1 MLRRKV
7 SGFHIFNYAFLS
19 LLILVCIAPILH
31 VIALS
36 FSQKIEAVAGHVGLL
51 PVGFNVEAYRYVM
64 EDSQFWTSLGVTLL
78 RVVIGVPV
86 NIFLVVMTEQWRTS
100 RDHRPALVGLGVSL
114 ACLWVFGASDFLIPA
129 MVGITVVLTLL
140 RGRLQEKEVTAH
152 GQD

>member
-36 FSQKIEAVAGHVGLL
+36 FFPEDRGGGGACGLL

-78 RVVIGVPV
+78 R
-86 NIFLVVMTEQWRTS
+86 W
-100 RDHRPALVGLGVSL
+100 SL
-114 ACLWVFGASDFLIPA
+114 AC
-129 MVGITVVLTLL
+129 
-140 RGRLQEKEVTAH
+140 R
-152 GQD
+152 

>member
-51 PVGFNVEAYRYVM
+51 PWA
-64 EDSQFWTSLGVTLL
+64 ST
-78 RVVIGVPV
+78 
-86 NIFLVVMTEQWRTS
+86 WR
-100 RDHRPALVGLGVSL
+100 R
-114 ACLWVFGASDFLIPA
+114 
-129 MVGITVVLTLL
+129 
-140 RGRLQEKEVTAH
+140 TAT
-152 GQD
+152 

>member
-86 NIFLVVMTEQWRTS
+86 NIFLVVMTAYPLSKSTAGS
-100 RDHRPALVGLGVSL
+100 TPARFSPGFSPSPCTL
-114 ACLWVFGASDFLIPA
+114 AAGRSPCISSSAS
-129 MVGITVVLTLL
+129 
-140 RGRLQEKEVTAH
+140 
-152 GQD
+152 